1 MSDTGYLVWL
11 IAMAIATIAVL
22 AIGTMA
28 AAGILPGRSA
38 KERRRSEDAATAQED
53 AS

>member
-1 MSDTGYLVWL
+1 MSETGYLVWL
-11 IAMAIATIAVL
+11 IAMAIATVAVL

-28 AAGILPGRSA
+28 AAGILPRRAVKRREDEETARS
-38 KERRRSEDAATAQED
+38 TGG

>member
-1 MSDTGYLVWL
+1 MTETGYLVWL

-28 AAGILPGRSA
+28 AADILPRRAGKRRKGEETA
-38 KERRRSEDAATAQED
+38 KSTGD